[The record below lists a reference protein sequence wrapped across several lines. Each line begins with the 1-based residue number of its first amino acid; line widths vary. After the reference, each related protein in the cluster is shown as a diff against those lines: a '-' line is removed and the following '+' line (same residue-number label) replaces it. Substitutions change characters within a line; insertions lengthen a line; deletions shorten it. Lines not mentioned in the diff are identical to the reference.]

1 MDETIGNA
9 VLSFEKKL
17 KSFKQAEP
25 DSWRNEPV
33 SKEKLFKSRLSE
45 KLKKEKH
52 LIMQLYEGYKIP
64 RTKDIEEDEKQ
75 LLDAYNLFKA
85 VLKTAEENHA
95 ESSAK
100 LLSIRIESPLLSKS
114 QYTEGIDFAYLKL
127 WLYFEQKIDDYVP
140 VIKKS
145 GRLYLSFE
153 PFEEYTFSDAEKKLF
168 FQIQET
174 YKEKESRPDSSGSD
188 TTAVNPASQN

>member
-33 SKEKLFKSRLSE
+33 PKEKLFKSRLSE
-45 KLKKEKH
+45 KLKKEKQIT
-52 LIMQLYEGYKIP
+52 LQMYEGYKIP

-75 LLDAYNLFKA
+75 LLDAYNLFKTI
-85 VLKTAEENHA
+85 LKSVEENHS

-100 LLSIRIESPLLSKS
+100 LLSIRIESPLLSKR
-114 QYTEGIDFAYLKL
+114 QYTDDIDFAFLKL
-127 WLYFEQKIDDYVP
+127 WLYFEQNIDDYVP

-145 GRLYLSFE
+145 RQQYLSFE
-153 PFEEYTFSDAEKKLF
+153 PFEEHVFSDKEKKLF
-168 FQIQET
+168 YQIQET
-174 YKEKESRPDSSGSD
+174 YKEKESQTDSSGSK
-188 TTAVNPASQN
+188 TAADNPASQN

>member
-25 DSWRNEPV
+25 DSWRNETV

-45 KLKKEKH
+45 KLKKEKQIT
-52 LIMQLYEGYKIP
+52 LQMYEGYKIP

-75 LLDAYNLFKA
+75 LLDAYNLFKT
-85 VLKTAEENHA
+85 VLKSVEENHA
-95 ESSAK
+95 ESSTK
-100 LLSIRIESPLLSKS
+100 LLSIRIESPLLSKR
-114 QYTEGIDFAYLKL
+114 QYTEDIDFAFLKL
-127 WLYFEQKIDDYVP
+127 WLYFEQNIDDYVP

-145 GRLYLSFE
+145 RQQYLSFE

-188 TTAVNPASQN
+188 TTAANPASQN

>member
-1 MDETIGNA
+1 MEESIGKA

-25 DSWRNEPV
+25 DSWRNETV

-45 KLKKEKH
+45 KLKKEKQIT
-52 LIMQLYEGYKIP
+52 LQMYEGYKIP

-75 LLDAYNLFKA
+75 LLEAYNLFKTI
-85 VLKTAEENHA
+85 LKSVEENHA

-100 LLSIRIESPLLSKS
+100 LLSIRIESPLLSKR
-114 QYTEGIDFAYLKL
+114 QYTDDIDFAFLKL
-127 WLYFEQKIDDYVP
+127 WLYFEQNVDDYVP

-145 GRLYLSFE
+145 RQQYLSFE
-153 PFEEYTFSDAEKKLF
+153 PFEEHVFSEKEKKLF
-168 FQIQET
+168 SQIQES
-174 YKEKESRPDSSGSD
+174 YKEKESRPDSSGSN
-188 TTAVNPASQN
+188 TAAANPASQN